1 MIKDINV
8 IKEHLIGYIEVEL
21 PYPFKKG
28 EDIKYITMRN
38 DGESFYTGG
47 NFVSLGNNCIILQNN
62 FRKWSVP
69 TCKLDKNGDIDYRS
83 RFFIVENELDE
94 CNHDNKK
101 LKETIKFQQDII
113 DKLHSQLKDIEKENT
128 LLKNYIQS
136 K

>member
-1 MIKDINV
+1 MIKDINL

-21 PYPFKKG
+21 PYSFKKG
-28 EDIKYITMRN
+28 EDIKYITIRN

-83 RFFIVENELDE
+83 RFFIVENELDD
-94 CNHDNKK
+94 CNQDNKK
-101 LKETIKFQQDII
+101 LKEIIKFQQDII

-128 LLKNYIQS
+128 LLKNYII
-136 K
+136 

>member
-1 MIKDINV
+1 
-8 IKEHLIGYIEVEL
+8 
-21 PYPFKKG
+21 
-28 EDIKYITMRN
+28 MRN

-47 NFVSLGNNCIILQNN
+47 NFVSLGNNCIFYKIILE
-62 FRKWSVP
+62 KWSVP

-113 DKLHSQLKDIEKENT
+113 DKLHSQLKD
-128 LLKNYIQS
+128 LKKKILY
-136 K
+136 